1 MLSEKSQG
9 TFCALRK
16 AANSCHP
23 VKNGYSLAGMS
34 EKGPLSMFGII
45 WWNSEC
51 FEDEDE
57 ERVLRSYGRRPS
69 PDDTHSLTAGATDE
83 NFTFKI
89 LNP

>member
-1 MLSEKSQG
+1 MLSEKSQE
-9 TFCALRK
+9 TFRALRK
-16 AANSCHP
+16 AANFCHL
-23 VKNGYSLAGMS
+23 VKNGYSLAAIRDRGAFS
-34 EKGPLSMFGII
+34 TYGII

-51 FEDEDE
+51 FENEDE